1 MSHRYVLNVLRIQ
14 EIVRRS
20 VFVLMSSVVA
30 VTGLVATPASAQP
43 VQVADWRQSIPG
55 GVGSAL
61 DRAPNGDY
69 VVVGIE
75 SLSSI
80 DSRYGMTMT
89 LQRYSA
95 SGQPRWA
102 QPVRTTSTVAGLK
115 ASKVLVDADDNTFV
129 FANEGDYNYRLCIP
143 EDPTCQPGI
152 LGLFDGFWIVQKY
165 SPAGTLLWQQRTLG
179 VNRVPAFAVFDP
191 SGDVYVLFAREGGT
205 APVVRL
211 ASATGATL
219 WSATTP
225 YDMIAG
231 AIALS
236 STGTVLVAGSGL
248 YALSI
253 TEFSP
258 ESGARLIS
266 TIYTEAAGRYAP
278 GMAVGPQGEI
288 AFTGKSATGLFL
300 GLESAVR
307 QPLFTLA
314 TTPGAE
320 GRRVAVD
327 AQGQLVVAG
336 TVPGASGTNW
346 LLLRYAATGAPV
358 HAPVVIDRH
367 ASAVEEPR
375 DLILGAQGVA
385 YITGA
390 AGPGTTL
397 DPNATQA
404 VTIRLASN
412 GTIDWVAS
420 ESAGVRGVDA
430 VLALD
435 GSVGVLTAGNLS
447 LVHYPVAKLA
457 IPTALTLSP
466 TIVQGGKTGKG
477 TVTVSASAGV
487 VVALTS
493 SNSAVVSVPST
504 VTVPGGATT
513 ATFTM
518 QTRKVRTNTS
528 VTITA
533 TANGMSISSTL
544 IVRR

>member
-1 MSHRYVLNVLRIQ
+1 MSYRSMPRIQ
-14 EIVRRS
+14 ELVRRS
-20 VFVLMSSVVA
+20 VFVLMASIVA
-30 VTGLVATPASAQP
+30 LTAVMTLPASAQP
-43 VQVADWRQSIPG
+43 VQVADWRQSISG
-55 GVGSAL
+55 GVGKAV

-75 SLSSI
+75 SLSTI
-80 DSRYGMTMT
+80 DPAYGMTMT
-89 LQRYSA
+89 LQRYS
-95 SGQPRWA
+95 SNGQPRWA
-102 QPVRTTSTVAGLK
+102 QPVRTSSTVAGLK
-115 ASKVLVDADDNTFV
+115 ATKVLVDADDNTFV
-129 FANEGDYNYRLCIP
+129 FANEGDYNYRLCLP

-152 LGLFDGFWIVQKY
+152 LGLFDGWWIVQKY
-165 SPAGTLLWQQRTLG
+165 SPTGTLLWQQRTLK
-179 VNRVPAFAVFDP
+179 VKQIPSHAAFDS
-191 SGDVYVLFAREGGT
+191 SGDVYVLFANKGGT
-205 APVVRL
+205 ALIVRL
-211 ASATGATL
+211 ASATGATV

-225 YDMIAG
+225 YEAQAG

-236 STGTVLVAGSGL
+236 STGTVLVAGAGP
-248 YALSI
+248 YGLSI
-253 TEFSP
+253 SEFAP
-258 ESGARLIS
+258 DSGARLIV
-266 TIYTEAAGRYAP
+266 TIYSEAAGSYAP

-288 AFTGKSATGLFL
+288 AFTGKSAAGLFL
-300 GLESAVR
+300 GLESAAR
-307 QPLFTLA
+307 QPLFTIS

-320 GRRVAVD
+320 GRHVAVD

-336 TVPGASGTNW
+336 TVPSSSGTNW
-346 LLLRYAATGAPV
+346 LLLRYDATGASV

-404 VTIRLASN
+404 VTVRLVSN

-447 LVHYPVAKLA
+447 LVHYPVAA
-457 IPTALTLSP
+457 SPIPTALTLSP
-466 TIVQGGKTGKG
+466 TIVQGGKIAKG
-477 TVTVSASAGV
+477 TVTVSAGTGV
-487 VVALTS
+487 VVTLTS
-493 SNSAVVSVPST
+493 SNSTIVSVPSS
-504 VTVPGGATT
+504 VTVPSGVTT

-544 IVRR
+544 IVKR

>member
-1 MSHRYVLNVLRIQ
+1 MSYHSMLRIQ
-14 EIVRRS
+14 EIVCRS
-20 VFVLMSSVVA
+20 VFVLMASVVA
-30 VTGLVATPASAQP
+30 FTGFVTTPVSAQP

-55 GVGSAL
+55 GVGKAL

-80 DSRYGMTMT
+80 DPTYGMTMT
-89 LQRYSA
+89 LQRYSP
-95 SGQPRWA
+95 SGQPQWA

-115 ASKVLVDADDNTFV
+115 ASKVLVDADDNIFV

-152 LGLFDGFWIVQKY
+152 LGLFDGYWIVQKY
-165 SPAGTLLWQQRTLG
+165 SPTGTLLWQKRTLG
-179 VNRVPAFAVFDP
+179 VSQVPAFAVFDS
-191 SGDVYVLFAREGGT
+191 SGDVYVLFVRKGGS

-211 ASATGATL
+211 ASATGAQVWL
-219 WSATTP
+219 SYTP
-225 YDMIAG
+225 YEAKAG

-236 STGTVLVAGSGL
+236 FTGTVLVAGAGP
-248 YALSI
+248 YGLSI
-253 TEFSP
+253 SEFAP
-258 ESGARLIS
+258 ESGARLIY
-266 TIYTEAAGRYAP
+266 TIYAEAAGSYAP

-288 AFTGKSATGLFL
+288 AFTGKSASGLFL
-300 GLESAVR
+300 GLESAAR
-307 QPLFTLA
+307 QPLFTLS

-320 GRRVAVD
+320 GRHVAID

-336 TVPGASGTNW
+336 TVPGVSGTNW
-346 LLLRYAATGAPV
+346 LLLRYDATGAPV

-367 ASAVEEPR
+367 ASAVEEPT
-375 DLILGAQGVA
+375 DLILGGQGVA

-404 VTIRLASN
+404 VTVRLASN
-412 GTIDWVAS
+412 GTTDWVAS
-420 ESAGVRGVDA
+420 ESAGLRGVDA

-435 GSVGVLTAGNLS
+435 GSVGILTAGNLS
-447 LVHYPVAKLA
+447 LVHYPVAA
-457 IPTALTLSP
+457 SPIPTALTLSP
-466 TIVQGGKTGKG
+466 TIVQGGKTAKG

-487 VVALTS
+487 VVTLTS
-493 SNSAVVSVPST
+493 SNPAIVSVPSS
-504 VTVPGGATT
+504 VTVPSGATT
-513 ATFTM
+513 STFTM

-533 TANGMSISSTL
+533 TANGMSISSTV
-544 IVRR
+544 IVKR